1 MERGHDVHDS
11 QLDDETPSGALDE
24 ESVRD
29 RSELARHLRGSIFPA
44 DRAAVVACAI
54 DEDAPVELVDALRS
68 LPDDEVFLNVEG
80 VWEAL
85 GGERE
90 RRTLDDPH
98 VEEPRTVAA
107 DLAGDLAADQAPIAD
122 APVQEFGF
130 RFDFVHRLAAAPFLV
145 SPSTASVVV
154 DHTRGVLRARFGPW
168 SVETSLR
175 NVAFTRSTGP
185 YHAVKT
191 IGPPHVSLAD
201 RGLTFATNDQR
212 GVCIQFDEPVR
223 GIEPIGLLRHP
234 AITVTVDDV
243 DGLRAALARS
253 PSAG

>member
-54 DEDAPVELVDALRS
+54 DEDAPVELVDALRA

-107 DLAGDLAADQAPIAD
+107 ALGQVTWD
-122 APVQEFGF
+122 
-130 RFDFVHRLAAAPFLV
+130 
-145 SPSTASVVV
+145 
-154 DHTRGVLRARFGPW
+154 
-168 SVETSLR
+168 
-175 NVAFTRSTGP
+175 NVAHGGQIA
-185 YHAVKT
+185 Y
-191 IGPPHVSLAD
+191 L
-201 RGLTFATNDQR
+201 RGLFQGMGWYGR
-212 GVCIQFDEPVR
+212 
-223 GIEPIGLLRHP
+223 
-234 AITVTVDDV
+234 
-243 DGLRAALARS
+243 
-253 PSAG
+253 

>member
-1 MERGHDVHDS
+1 MERGRDAHN
-11 QLDDETPSGALDE
+11 QQRDDETPPGALDE
-24 ESVRD
+24 ESVRE

-54 DEDAPVELVDALRS
+54 DEDAPVDLVDALRA
-68 LPDDEVFLNVEG
+68 LPEDEVFLNVEG

-85 GGERE
+85 GGDRE
-90 RRTLDDPH
+90 QRTHDDPH
-98 VEEPRTVAA
+98 VEEPRFVPA
-107 DLAGDLAADQAPIAD
+107 DLADEQAPRAGV
-122 APVQEFGF
+122 PVQEFRF
-130 RFDFVHRLAAAPFLV
+130 RFDLVHRLAAAPFLV

-154 DHTRGVLRARFGPW
+154 DHAQGVLRARFGPW
-168 SVETSLR
+168 SVETSLQ

-191 IGPPHVSLAD
+191 VGPPHVSLAD

-212 GVCIQFDEPVR
+212 GVCIQFDQPVR

-243 DGLRAALARS
+243 DGVRAALARS
-253 PSAG
+253 HSAGGA